1 MEVRAGEGGR
11 GRLSHHDVTSSVERQ
26 VVGAGKASVAVSA
39 AEGFDAGVLAK
50 VPRQLVRTGETPCAA
65 FPGTLVWLFTC
76 KDIVTSVNV
85 TRNLET
91 ICSLSCHLKP
101 VEDIF

>member
-11 GRLSHHDVTSSVERQ
+11 ERVSHHDVTPSVKRQ

-39 AEGFDAGVLAK
+39 AEGFDAGVLAE
-50 VPRQLVRTGETPCAA
+50 VPRKLVRTGKAPCAA

-76 KDIVTSVNV
+76 RRIVTSVIV
-85 TRNLET
+85 TQNIET
-91 ICSLSCHLKP
+91 S
-101 VEDIF
+101 